1 MLGTRMWETAYL
13 AMSVVLGEPL
23 EVAAAS
29 LPEGVGLAARA
40 AMEKLSA
47 GDRKARAV
55 ALAQALAPIA
65 ADCEKLELSWS

>member
-1 MLGTRMWETAYL
+1 MLDGRMWETAYL
-13 AMSVVLGEPL
+13 AMSVVLGESL

-29 LPEGVGLAARA
+29 LPESSAIPARA
-40 AMEKLSA
+40 AADKLGQ

-65 ADCEKLELSWS
+65 AASEKLELSWS